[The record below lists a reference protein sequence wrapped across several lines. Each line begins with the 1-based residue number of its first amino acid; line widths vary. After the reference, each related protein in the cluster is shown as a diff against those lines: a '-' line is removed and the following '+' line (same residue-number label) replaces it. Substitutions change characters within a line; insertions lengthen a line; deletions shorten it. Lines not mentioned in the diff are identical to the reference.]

1 MGSQLIQ
8 KESSPATFTQQQ
20 LGQWQ
25 QTHGGEQAPAES
37 CSASGGGI
45 VIGSDQHK
53 NLFEHGQ
60 IEYHGRDSF
69 SNIQAHLDSKLNK

>member
-1 MGSQLIQ
+1 MNTQLIQ
-8 KESSPATFTQQQ
+8 KEANTSTFTQQQ
-20 LGQWQ
+20 LGHAGGHDAGH
-25 QTHGGEQAPAES
+25 HGGES
-37 CSASGGGI
+37 GGASSGGI

-60 IEYHGRDSF
+60 IEYQGRDSF